1 MRNTT
6 SCKYS
11 LPYCQILVLKL
22 VSDSYPAGL
31 GALLVKDIPA
41 DPDAYRK
48 WLEQKR
54 REYTE
59 IEESM
64 SATFLPS
71 PQMMGNIRVSHAHQ
85 RTSNFPPTLHQAM
98 TCEYEPSVE
107 AL

>member
-41 DPDAYRK
+41 DPDAYWK

-54 REYTE
+54 R
-59 IEESM
+59 
-64 SATFLPS
+64 
-71 PQMMGNIRVSHAHQ
+71 
-85 RTSNFPPTLHQAM
+85 
-98 TCEYEPSVE
+98 
-107 AL
+107 

>member
-41 DPDAYRK
+41 DPDAYWK

-64 SATFLPS
+64 ERNILTISTNDGKYSGLSCTPADEQFPS
-71 PQMMGNIRVSHAHQ
+71 YTAPGND
-85 RTSNFPPTLHQAM
+85 L
-98 TCEYEPSVE
+98 
-107 AL
+107 